1 MRLQPRVTEPNASPG
16 FIYSARVPLL
26 PKETEVFPEDLFEL
40 RNDSAVWMV
49 AHVRSRQEK
58 TLARHLERQGVG
70 FYLPQIEKTTR
81 RDGRTYR
88 SYVPL
93 FPGYVFLRGDARSRD
108 VAWRSN
114 VVANLI
120 DVDDQELVHKE
131 LFQLRELQL
140 AGASLTPQLDIV
152 IGTPV
157 RVTDGVFA
165 GYTGIVVKEK
175 DKERLII
182 TISHL
187 HRAVAVEIA
196 RGAVRKDAG
205 AGI

>member
-1 MRLQPRVTEPNASPG
+1 M
-16 FIYSARVPLL
+16 PLL
-26 PKETEVFPEDLFEL
+26 PKETEVFPDGLFEL
-40 RNDSAVWMV
+40 PAESAIWAV

-58 TLARHLERQGVG
+58 TLARHLERHGIG
-70 FYLPQIEKTTR
+70 FYLPQIEKATR
-81 RDGRTYR
+81 RGGRTYR
-88 SYVPL
+88 SFVPL

-108 VAWRSN
+108 IAWRSN

-120 DVDDQELVHKE
+120 AVDDQELVHKE
-131 LFQLRELQL
+131 LLQLRELQL
-140 AGASLTPQLDIV
+140 AGTSLTPQLDIV

-196 RGAVRKDAG
+196 RGAVKRDAG
-205 AGI
+205 SQLTTPLHGKG